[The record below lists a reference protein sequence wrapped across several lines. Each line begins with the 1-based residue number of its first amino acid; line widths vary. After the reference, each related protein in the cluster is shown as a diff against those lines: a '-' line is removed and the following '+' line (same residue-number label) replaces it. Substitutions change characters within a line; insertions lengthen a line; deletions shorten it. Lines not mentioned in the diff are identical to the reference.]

1 MLSVNVRKR
10 LRDVVVT
17 VDVALDDGVTALVG
31 PSGAGKSTLLRL
43 IAGLTHP
50 DSGTIRLGEVLLDDA
65 EHHYHLPPGRR
76 GIGLVFQE
84 YALFPHLSVAENVAY
99 GLRARGLP
107 GRERRTRVTEMLE
120 RLGIAALAG
129 ERPERLSGGQRQRV
143 ALARALVLQPSALLL
158 DEPLA
163 ALDVQTRAG
172 VRHELR
178 LLLSDLA
185 IPTILVTHDYTDALA
200 FRRRILIMDAGH
212 IVQDGS
218 HDTLLTHPGS
228 RFVAEFTGVNYYE
241 GTLEAHDPD
250 RTGRVRLAGGVDV
263 YAAADDVPPGP
274 VGLALR
280 PWEVTVSPRP
290 PAGSARNV
298 LPGRVREVLPMGG
311 RVRLILDVGPRHS
324 LPLVAEITP
333 RAQDSLGCREGQTLY
348 ASFKATALALIP
360 L

>member
-1 MLSVNVRKR
+1 MLSVSVCKH
-10 LRDVVVT
+10 LRDVVVE
-17 VDVALDDGVTALVG
+17 VDVALDNGVTALVG

-43 IAGLTHP
+43 IAGLTNP
-50 DSGTIRLGEVLLDDA
+50 DSGIIRLGEVLLDDTA
-65 EHHYHLPPGRR
+65 RHYHLPPGRR

-99 GLRARGLP
+99 GLRARRLHGK
-107 GRERRTRVTEMLE
+107 ERRTRVAEMLE
-120 RLGIAALAG
+120 RLGIATLAA
-129 ERPERLSGGQRQRV
+129 ERPDRLSGGQRQRV

-163 ALDVQTRAG
+163 ALDVRTRAE

-185 IPTILVTHDYTDALA
+185 IPTILVTHDYADALA
-200 FRRRILIMDAGH
+200 FRRRILIMDAGQ

-218 HDTLLTHPGS
+218 HDRLLTHPGS

-250 RTGRVRLAGGVDV
+250 RVGRVRLAGAVDV

-280 PWEVTVSPRP
+280 PWDVTVSPQP
-290 PAGSARNV
+290 PDGSARNV

-311 RVRLILDVGPRHS
+311 RVRLVLDVGPQLS
-324 LPLVAEITP
+324 VPLVAEITP
-333 RAQDSLGCREGQTLY
+333 QAQDSLVCREGQTLY

>member
-10 LRDVVVT
+10 LRDIVVN
-17 VDVALDDGVTALVG
+17 VDVALDEGVTALVG

-50 DSGTIRLGEVLLDDA
+50 DSGTICLGDVLLDDTSRR
-65 EHHYHLPPGRR
+65 YHLPPGQR

-99 GLRARGLP
+99 GLRARRLSGT
-107 GRERRTRVTEMLE
+107 ERRTRVGEMLE

-129 ERPERLSGGQRQRV
+129 ERPDRLSGGQRQRV
-143 ALARALVLQPSALLL
+143 ALARALVLQPRALLL

-163 ALDVQTRAG
+163 ALDVQTRAE

-178 LLLSDLA
+178 LLLSDLS
-185 IPTILVTHDYTDALA
+185 IPTILVTHDYADALA
-200 FRRRILIMDAGH
+200 FRRRILIMDAGQ

-218 HDTLLTHPGS
+218 HDALLTHPGS
-228 RFVAEFTGVNYYE
+228 RFVAEFTGVNFYE
-241 GTLEAHDPD
+241 GTLEAHDPAHI
-250 RTGRVRLAGGVDV
+250 GHVRLNGEVDM

-274 VGLALR
+274 VGLSLR
-280 PWEVTVSPRP
+280 PWEVTVSTQP

-311 RVRLILDVGPRHS
+311 RVRLVLDVGPHQAV
-324 LPLVAEITP
+324 PLVAEITP
-333 RAQDSLGCREGQTLY
+333 QAYECLGCHEGQTLY
-348 ASFKATALALIP
+348 ASFKATALALTP